1 MVFAQTVI
9 DKYQDQCA
17 TFSHCSNFG
26 YPSVVNVLDY
36 VINSVWRAC
45 TQAEH
50 RGDMGIYL
58 ANVS

>member
-9 DKYQDQCA
+9 DKYQYQCA

-50 RGDMGIYL
+50 RGGHGDL
-58 ANVS
+58 LSKC